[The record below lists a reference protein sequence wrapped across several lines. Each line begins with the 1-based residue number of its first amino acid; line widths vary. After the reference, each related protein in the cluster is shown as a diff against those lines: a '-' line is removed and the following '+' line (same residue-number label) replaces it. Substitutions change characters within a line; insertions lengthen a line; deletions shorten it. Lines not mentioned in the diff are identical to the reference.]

1 MRHRK
6 IYSIIFLFSFLSPS
20 FAQESPQS
28 DSTLLS
34 EPSDLLMLSLS
45 YTSNNMKTKNYE
57 YDRIPAL
64 LADLNFFSKYGFIAS
79 LNYTN
84 YFKATENTYEAEVQI
99 GYQKTLF
106 TNFTVSSHYARR
118 KFVGDT
124 TYEGLAQKN
133 TLALDFAYNWK
144 FLDLQIS
151 NSYLNGKSDNY
162 FLDLDLGIS
171 LDFDNVLSKNDF
183 VLFNPTIS
191 ATFGTDYWVFQNLR
205 PNVEH
210 AVVNYLARHNF
221 KSHQFEYQSIILFVP
236 LVYNI
241 GDIGFMVNW
250 YYSWPSAKLT
260 KLSWRDQS
268 GVLFS
273 VFYTPKI

>member
-1 MRHRK
+1 MRHRT
-6 IYSIIFLFSFLSPS
+6 IYSIIFLFFFLSPS
-20 FAQESPQS
+20 IAQVSIEP
-28 DSTLLS
+28 DSIILS
-34 EPSDLLMLSLS
+34 KPSDLLMFSLS
-45 YTSNNMKTKNYE
+45 YTSNNLKTKNYE
-57 YDRIPAL
+57 YDRIPAF
-64 LADLNFFSKYGFIAS
+64 LADLNFFGKYGFIAS

-84 YFKATENTYEAEVQI
+84 YFKASENTYEAEAKI

-106 TNFTVSSHYARR
+106 ADFTVSSHYARR
-118 KFVGDT
+118 EFVGDT

-133 TLALDFAYNWK
+133 TLGLDIAYTWK

-151 NSYLNGKSDNY
+151 NSYLNGKSNNY
-162 FLDLDLGIS
+162 FLDMDLGIS
-171 LDFDNVLSKNDF
+171 LDFDNILSKNDF

-191 ATFGTDYWVFQNLR
+191 ATFGTDNWVFQNLR
-205 PNVEH
+205 PNFEH

-221 KSHQFEYQSIILFVP
+221 KSHQFEYQSINLFVP

-241 GDIGFMVNW
+241 GNIGFMINW

-260 KLSWRDQS
+260 ALSWKDQS

-273 VFYTPKI
+273 VFYTPKL